1 MCLAKSSTSNF
12 RTAIRKVKGATMN
25 NNLDNVAA
33 DQFHASR
40 RGYNVRS
47 PWMRNMLIF
56 SWYLAQD

>member
-1 MCLAKSSTSNF
+1 
-12 RTAIRKVKGATMN
+12 MN